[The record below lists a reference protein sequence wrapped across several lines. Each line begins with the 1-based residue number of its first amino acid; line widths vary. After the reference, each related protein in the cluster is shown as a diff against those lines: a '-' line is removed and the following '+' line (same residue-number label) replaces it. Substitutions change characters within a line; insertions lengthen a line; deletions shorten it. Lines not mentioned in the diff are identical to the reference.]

1 MGGKNGITVG
11 LPPVLLYGR
20 FSVMIV
26 MRGTTRAVPA
36 ARTTWIS
43 LPSHSSTADV
53 RESLR
58 PPPVGGTVRLHLDG
72 VWHCNDHCTRT
83 SELLQRMIYFVTG
96 GSYIVAADGRTS
108 AVVFV

>member
-1 MGGKNGITVG
+1 LGGKNGITVG

-26 MRGTTRAVPA
+26 MRGTTRAAPA

-58 PPPVGGTVRLHLDG
+58 PPPVGGTVKDCIWMAYGIAMTIAPELQ
-72 VWHCNDHCTRT
+72 NSY
-83 SELLQRMIYFVTG
+83 SE
-96 GSYIVAADGRTS
+96 
-108 AVVFV
+108 